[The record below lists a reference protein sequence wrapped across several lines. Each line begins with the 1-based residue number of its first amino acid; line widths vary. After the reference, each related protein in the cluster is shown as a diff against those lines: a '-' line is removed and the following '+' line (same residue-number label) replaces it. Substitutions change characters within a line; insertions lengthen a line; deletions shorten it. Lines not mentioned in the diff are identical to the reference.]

1 MGNTKLLYTQEH
13 EWIQIENDVATV
25 GITKYAVDELGEIVF
40 VELPELN
47 SNTNQQ
53 EEFGTV
59 ESVKTVSSLYAPVT
73 GEIIGVN
80 SSLDDQPNLINDDP
94 SNEGWI
100 IKIKLSDV
108 SELDDLMTQEE
119 YDNFIETL

>member
-1 MGNTKLLYTQEH
+1 MDKSKLLYTQEH
-13 EWIQIENDVATV
+13 EWIYCENGIATI
-25 GITKYAVDELGEIVF
+25 GITQYAVDELGEIVF

-73 GEIIGVN
+73 GEVIEVN
-80 SSLDDQPNLINDDP
+80 SGLTDQPNLVNDDP
-94 SNEGWI
+94 INEGWI
-100 IKIKLSDV
+100 IKIKITDE
-108 SELDDLMTQEE
+108 SELDDLMTEDE
-119 YDNFIETL
+119 YKNFIETL